1 MTLAFTDVRAVL
13 PDRVVD
19 GATVVIDDGLIVEI
33 RESGPPDP
41 AAIDG
46 RGAFLLPGL
55 VDTHSDGLEREVSPR
70 ANVRLPMS
78 FALRSFEGRLRAAGI
93 TTVFHGVA
101 FEDGAHYGRS
111 VELAEESCA
120 VIAEAADGL
129 VDHRIL
135 YRLDARSDA
144 GLDSL
149 VSCLPSEGA
158 PLVSLEDHT
167 PGQGQFRD
175 LARYAE
181 AVAAREAMP
190 AAAEADQLVR
200 ERIAERDEL
209 LTHVARNRSALAE
222 LAVSGR
228 ITLLAHDPEGT
239 DDIDEAWRRG
249 AAVAE
254 FPVSV
259 EAARAAHRRHMN
271 VVMGA
276 PNVLRGGSHSG
287 NVSAE
292 PLVASRLCDVLA
304 SDYLPSSLLAAV
316 FGLVERGAATV
327 PDAVALVTSKPAAM
341 SGLPDR
347 GRLAVGLR
355 ADVVLV
361 DVHRGWP
368 RVLGTWRAGDP
379 VRVPAR

>member
-1 MTLAFTDVRAVL
+1 MNLAFTDVRAVL
-13 PDRVVD
+13 PDRVVE
-19 GATVVIDDGLIVEI
+19 GATVVMEDGLIAEI

-41 AAIDG
+41 RAIDG

-70 ANVRLPMS
+70 SNVQLPLS

-101 FEDGAHYGRS
+101 FEDGPHYGRS

-120 VIAEAADGL
+120 VIAETSDGL

-135 YRLDARSDA
+135 YRLDARSA
-144 GLDSL
+144 VGLESL
-149 VSCLPSEGA
+149 VSRLPAEGA

-175 LARYAE
+175 LKRYAA
-181 AVAAREAMP
+181 AVAAREATP
-190 AAAEADQLVR
+190 SAADAHQLVR
-200 ERIAERDEL
+200 QRIAERNEL
-209 LTHVARNRSALAE
+209 LPHIDRNRAALAE
-222 LAVSGR
+222 LAVAGR

-239 DDIDEAWRRG
+239 DDIDDAWRRG

-254 FPVSV
+254 FPLSV
-259 EAARAAHRRHMN
+259 EAARAAHRRHMS

-287 NVSAE
+287 NASAE
-292 PLVASRLCDVLA
+292 PLVASHLCDVLA

-316 FGLVERGAATV
+316 FGLVERGAASV
-327 PDAVALVTSKPAAM
+327 SEAVALVTSKPAAM
-341 SGLPDR
+341 SGLHDR
-347 GRLAVGLR
+347 GRLVVGLR
-355 ADVVLV
+355 ADVALV
-361 DVHRGWP
+361 DVHAGWP

-379 VRVPAR
+379 VRVAPG